1 MANTTNGVTGSSG
14 YFSFASAAYE
24 CVGSED
30 PIMCGIYKSASYGAS
45 FMLDKI
51 ANLVVRSLGS
61 AAYHGSNV
69 GLYAAKYLYDN
80 AAFPLGREV
89 LCETDAKIQQLAHV
103 LGLSNPLFYEK
114 VSYIYH
120 LSADQLNALEQKIT
134 EFIAPNAFEKQK
146 AFAAAL
152 GDTGSPADSAPGRFS
167 AVHLIFPTLMSA
179 LMSKYSSEYAVK
191 ALSEIKFLLSLKPA
205 VANIQVAG
213 SGSVMH
219 STQIKRYEILPALR
233 KIIINSGLAAGCGL
247 VNYFL
252 MEGMQNALI
261 NAGVTEEKAQNITR
275 VLAVAAAAPSIVRLL
290 SRYLLRRSPQQVMEQ
305 TAKNWDKQFLG
316 EDPAQKPKSS
326 AFKLPEVVWDPKKK
340 AYIAETAGA
349 A

>member
-14 YFSFASAAYE
+14 YFSFATAAYE
-24 CVGSED
+24 CLGSED
-30 PIMCGIYKSASYGAS
+30 PIMCGIYKTASNGASYL
-45 FMLDKI
+45 LDKV

-80 AAFPLGREV
+80 AAFPLGKEV
-89 LCETDAKIQQLAHV
+89 LRETDAKIQQLAHI
-103 LGLSNPLFYEK
+103 LGLSNPLFYENA
-114 VSYIYH
+114 SYIYH

-146 AFAAAL
+146 AFAASL
-152 GDTGSPADSAPGRFS
+152 GAMDAPADSAPGRFS

-213 SGSVMH
+213 SGSVMY

-247 VNYFL
+247 VNYLL
-252 MEGMQNALI
+252 MEVGVQNALI
-261 NAGVTEEKAQNITR
+261 NAGVTEERAQNITR

-290 SRYLLRRSPQQVMEQ
+290 SRHLFRRSPQQVMEQ

-316 EDPAQKPKSS
+316 RRTRSKTQKLS
-326 AFKLPEVVWDPKKK
+326 F
-340 AYIAETAGA
+340 
-349 A
+349 